1 MEIIYSPGV
10 MAAWA
15 DRVRAEAR
23 TICLVPTMGFFHE
36 GHLAL
41 MRRAGEIA
49 DAVVVSLFVNPMQ
62 FGVGEDLARYPRA
75 FERDAELAAATG
87 VAVLFAPTAEE
98 VYPEGFRT
106 RVSVGGLT
114 ETLCGLSRPGHFDGV
129 TTVVAK
135 LFHMVKPHL
144 AVFGA
149 KDFQQLAV
157 IKKMVT
163 DLNWDVGIVA
173 HPIVREKDG
182 LAMSSRNTYLSGEER
197 EKALCL
203 YRSLQLAGERVAAG
217 ESNAARL
224 REEIHQYLTAYGDV
238 HVDYVAIVDAE
249 TLASCDEIT
258 DRSLLALAVKIG
270 RTRLIDN
277 TLLAGSS
284 LSLI

>member
-1 MEIIYSPGV
+1 
-10 MAAWA
+10 
-15 DRVRAEAR
+15 
-23 TICLVPTMGFFHE
+23 
-36 GHLAL
+36 
-41 MRRAGEIA
+41 
-49 DAVVVSLFVNPMQ
+49 
-62 FGVGEDLARYPRA
+62 
-75 FERDAELAAATG
+75 
-87 VAVLFAPTAEE
+87 
-98 VYPEGFRT
+98 
-106 RVSVGGLT
+106 
-114 ETLCGLSRPGHFDGV
+114 
-129 TTVVAK
+129 
-135 LFHMVKPHL
+135 MVKPHL

-163 DLNWDVGIVA
+163 DLNWDVSIVA

-203 YRSLQLAGERVAAG
+203 SRSLRLAGERVAAG
-217 ESNAARL
+217 ERNAARL

-277 TLLAGSS
+277 TLLAGA
-284 LSLI
+284 

>member
-1 MEIIYSPGV
+1 MEIISSPGV

-15 DRVRAEAR
+15 DKVRLGGR
-23 TICLVPTMGFFHE
+23 TICLVPTMGFFHD
-36 GHLAL
+36 GHHAL

-49 DAVVVSLFVNPMQ
+49 DEVVVSLFVNPMQ

-75 FERDAELAAATG
+75 FERDTELAAATG
-87 VAVLFAPTAEE
+87 VAVLFAPTPED

-106 RVSVGGLT
+106 TVSVSGLT

-135 LFHMVKPHL
+135 LFHIVKPHL

-157 IKKMVT
+157 IRKMVA
-163 DLNWDVGIVA
+163 DLNWDVNIIA

-182 LAMSSRNTYLSGEER
+182 LAMSSRNTYLSAAER

-203 YRSLQLAGERVAAG
+203 SRSLQLARKRVAAG
-217 ESNAARL
+217 EKDAAGL
-224 REEIHQYLTAYGDV
+224 RDEIQQYITSQGDV
-238 HVDYVAIVDAE
+238 DVDYVAIVDAE
-249 TLASCDEIT
+249 TLASCEAIT

-277 TLLAGSS
+277 TLLAGA
-284 LSLI
+284 

>member
-1 MEIIYSPGV
+1 MEIVCSPAA

-15 DRVRAEAR
+15 DTVRAEGG
-23 TICLVPTMGFFHE
+23 TISLVPTMGFFHD

-41 MRRAGEIA
+41 MRKACDIA
-49 DAVVVSLFVNPMQ
+49 DQVVVSLFVNPIQ
-62 FGVGEDLARYPRA
+62 FGPNEDLARYPRA

-98 VYPEGFRT
+98 VYPAGFRT
-106 RVSVGGLT
+106 KVSVSGLT
-114 ETLCGLSRPGHFDGV
+114 ETLCGVSRPGHFDGV

-157 IKKMVT
+157 IRKMVA
-163 DLNWDVGIVA
+163 DLNWDVNIIA

-197 EKALCL
+197 TKALCL
-203 YRSLQLAGERVAAG
+203 SRALQLARERVAAG
-217 ESNAARL
+217 ERDAARL
-224 REEIHQYLTAYGDV
+224 REEILQYIIAYGDV
-238 HVDYVAIVDAE
+238 TIDYVAIVDAE
-249 TLASCDEIT
+249 TLVSCDTIT
-258 DRSLLALAVKIG
+258 AGSLLALAVRIG

-277 TLLAGSS
+277 TLLGGA
-284 LSLI
+284 

>member
-1 MEIIYSPGV
+1 MEIICSPGV

-15 DRVRAEAR
+15 DRVRAEGG

-41 MRRAGEIA
+41 MRKAGEIA

-98 VYPEGFRT
+98 VYPAGFRT
-106 RVSVGGLT
+106 RVSVSGLT

-144 AVFGA
+144 AIFGA

-182 LAMSSRNTYLSGEER
+182 LAMSSRNTYLSGAER

-203 YRSLQLAGERVAAG
+203 SRSLQLARQRVAAG

-224 REEIHQYLTAYGDV
+224 REEIHQYLTAYNDV

-258 DRSLLALAVKIG
+258 DGSLLALAVKIG

-277 TLLAGSS
+277 TLLAGA
-284 LSLI
+284 

>member
-1 MEIIYSPGV
+1 MEIICSPGV

-15 DRVRAEAR
+15 DKVRREGR
-23 TICLVPTMGFFHE
+23 TICLVPTMGFFHA

-41 MRRAGEIA
+41 MRRAGEVA
-49 DAVVVSLFVNPMQ
+49 DEVVVSLFVNPMQ

-75 FERDAELAAATG
+75 FERDTELAGATG
-87 VAVLFAPTAEE
+87 VAVLFAPTPED

-106 RVSVGGLT
+106 TVSVSGLT

-157 IKKMVT
+157 IRKMVA
-163 DLNWDVGIVA
+163 DLNWDVNIIG

-182 LAMSSRNTYLSGEER
+182 LAMSSRNTYLSAAER

-203 YRSLQLAGERVAAG
+203 SRSLQLARERVAAG
-217 ESNAARL
+217 EKDAARL
-224 REEIHQYLTAYGDV
+224 RGEIRQYITSNGDV
-238 HVDYVAIVDAE
+238 DVDYVAIVDAE
-249 TLASCDEIT
+249 TLASCDEIS
-258 DRSLLALAVKIG
+258 DGSLLALAVKIG

-277 TLLAGSS
+277 TLLAGA
-284 LSLI
+284 

>member
-1 MEIIYSPGV
+1 MEIICSPGV

-15 DRVRAEAR
+15 DRVRAEGG
-23 TICLVPTMGFFHE
+23 TICLASTMGFFHE

-49 DAVVVSLFVNPMQ
+49 DEVVVSLFVNPMQ

-75 FERDAELAAATG
+75 FERDAELAAAAG
-87 VAVLFAPTAEE
+87 VAVLFAPAAGE

-106 RVSVGGLT
+106 RLSVGGLT

-182 LAMSSRNTYLSGEER
+182 LAMSSRNIYLSGEER

-217 ESNAARL
+217 ERNAARL
-224 REEIHQYLTAYGDV
+224 REEIHQYITAYGDV

-249 TLASCDEIT
+249 TLASCDQIT